1 MEYSAQKQSG
11 STIVYVIV
19 GIVLAAASVGAIIV
33 AQHRGERQVVSQ
45 PSAGVVQTPQDSSDS
60 AKDKNQDDAQSS
72 ESGNRETS
80 EKEKAEADKQA
91 KEKAK
96 RAEEQKQAD
105 EKAAAE
111 REKEATAKEE
121 AARKQAEQA
130 QAAVNEQGPMART
143 GVDTQAGSLPETGP
157 VEDTLGIVIG
167 IIAILGAGY
176 FYYHFGG
183 RQ

>member
-33 AQHRGERQVVSQ
+33 AQHRGSQQVASQ
-45 PSAGVVQTPQDSSDS
+45 PSTEVVQRPADSSDS
-60 AKDKNQDDAQSS
+60 EEDEKQATDSA
-72 ESGNRETS
+72 NREKA
-80 EKEKAEADKQA
+80 EKEKAEKARQA
-91 KEKAK
+91 EEKAK

-111 REKEATAKEE
+111 REKEVAAKEE
-121 AARKQAEQA
+121 AARKQAEQGQVA
-130 QAAVNEQGPMART
+130 ESAQGPMART
-143 GVDTQAGSLPETGP
+143 GVDTQVGSLPETGP
-157 VEDTLGIVIG
+157 IEDTLGMVVG
-167 IIAILGAGY
+167 VIAILGAGY